1 MLFYE
6 DINKAGNFVKFVEFI
21 ESLVNLLIVFG
32 FDEPYLLPSL
42 KGFYIHLGLACQ
54 LILNYSVFVSKKTFQ
69 FGTKVAFIDSLAFVC
84 LCHVLN

>member
-54 LILNYSVFVSKKTFQ
+54 LILNYSVFVSKKPFN
-69 FGTKVAFIDSLAFVC
+69 LAQK
-84 LCHVLN
+84 LLL